1 MNEDKVVD
9 NQQNII
15 TDENLDILIPH
26 EVTLDEMKKIRDSYY
41 LSSSTGKLS
50 PKIAFVAM
58 YDFFH
63 ENNFDENIMR
73 KYSHTFWPLFVDIG
87 WNLLVG
93 MKAEILVD
101 FVSYTLPFAT
111 SAFIDIDDKL
121 LEMFASKNY
130 DQAEDLYKKIK
141 NKMLSIDYPIAFN
154 DIGEKLKVSDLRLLL
169 NKKDDGANVSSY
181 KVFEDTQK
189 ALFYDIVLD
198 NFNLLDEVDMEK
210 EDQTSVII
218 PFSERLIENKS
229 NFAIWI
235 NKPEALRS
243 LLTWL
248 QSFENKVKARQE
260 LEKLLQTELGNNGL
274 QNIEIALAI
283 VNLDEFLNKNNYPG
297 EDMVHY
303 DESMGNFKWGK

>member
-1 MNEDKVVD
+1 
-9 NQQNII
+9 
-15 TDENLDILIPH
+15 
-26 EVTLDEMKKIRDSYY
+26 
-41 LSSSTGKLS
+41 
-50 PKIAFVAM
+50 
-58 YDFFH
+58 
-63 ENNFDENIMR
+63 
-73 KYSHTFWPLFVDIG
+73 
-87 WNLLVG
+87 

-189 ALFYDIVLD
+189 ALFYDIVLDNENLKKDVALRSKKFVDRFSFFVGESKIDDYLLGYFENAKYNIADKLSDKAKKEIGANILKFYFD